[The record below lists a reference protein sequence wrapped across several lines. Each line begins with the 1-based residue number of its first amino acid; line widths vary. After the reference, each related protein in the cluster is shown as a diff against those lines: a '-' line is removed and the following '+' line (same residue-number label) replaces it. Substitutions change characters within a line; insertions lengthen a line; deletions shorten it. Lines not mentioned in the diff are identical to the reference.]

1 VELVW
6 ENLCNEVFFL
16 TFTQLLGLRLRAG
29 CKGQTEGASVQ
40 DKRQEAFLAEQK
52 DFVRALDLLVWATR
66 RTVLLRALI
75 YSSNK
80 RDAAF
85 KAAALATRANSE
97 FANWLLAKTRKRGSI
112 RRLLWR
118 LGFTGQAPLCA
129 NLMREWATG
138 EKATSRKR
146 RSNALFT
153 RLASAL
159 KLRSTAFPEPVQHR
173 MPMSPGRKNV
183 LVVVHE
189 TSRTG
194 APILGWNI
202 ANRLSKKYNVFTVRC
217 GDGPLTGEFEAIS
230 VAVCKQP
237 RKNDTSRQLDLLF
250 KQHSFEYAIIN
261 STESRHLI
269 SLCNEYRVPTL
280 FLVHEFASYVH
291 PLRSLIHAFDEATHI
306 IFPAPIVADAALNL
320 WPDLEK
326 QKLHILQQG
335 RSVIPSQKTRK
346 NLPPNILRTLEAEKK
361 DNGALVVLGAGSVNI
376 RKGVDLFI
384 ATAAAVRRAH
394 PERAPYFIWVGDGY
408 RPTEDMGYSVY
419 LKEQVARSNLE
430 GCVHIVDEVTDLDP
444 FYALADVFFLSS
456 RLDPL
461 PNVAIDAAHCGI
473 PIVCFR
479 GASGISDLMLT
490 EPQLASGVVDY
501 LDIDGAA
508 QAISHLLL
516 DQVARSGI
524 AAATSKFGQ
533 EKFDMDKYVENL
545 DKIGMRAAEKHSNS
559 EREQSSSSSGRE
571 LMNVS

>member
-1 VELVW
+1 
-6 ENLCNEVFFL
+6 
-16 TFTQLLGLRLRAG
+16 
-29 CKGQTEGASVQ
+29 VQ
-40 DKRQEAFLAEQK
+40 DKRQEAFLADQR

-66 RTVLLRALI
+66 RTVLLRALFH
-75 YSSNK
+75 SSNK
-80 RDAAF
+80 RAAVF

-97 FANWLLAKTRKRGSI
+97 FANWLLAKTRKRESI

-118 LGFTGQAPLCA
+118 VGFTGQARLCV

-138 EKATSRKR
+138 EKAASSDR
-146 RSNALFT
+146 RLNALLA
-153 RLASAL
+153 RLASAI
-159 KLRSTAFPEPVQHR
+159 KLSPTVSPGPVQHR
-173 MPMSPGRKNV
+173 MPMLPDRKNV

-217 GDGPLTGEFEAIS
+217 GDGPLTEEFEAIS

-237 RKNDTSRQLDLLF
+237 RKNDASRQLDLLF
-250 KQHSFEYAIIN
+250 RRHSFEYAIIN

-291 PLRSLIHAFDEATHI
+291 PLRSLIHAFGEAKHI
-306 IFPAPIVADAALNL
+306 IFPVPVVADAAINL
-320 WPDLEK
+320 CPDLEK
-326 QKLHILQQG
+326 QKLHILPQG
-335 RSVIPSQKTRK
+335 RSVIPSQNTRK
-346 NLPPNILRTLEAEKK
+346 NLPPPILRKLEAEKR
-361 DNGALVVLGAGSVNI
+361 DNDALVVLGAGSVNI

-384 ATAAAVRRAH
+384 ATAAAAVRRAR
-394 PERAPYFIWVGDGY
+394 PKRAPYFIWVGDGY

-419 LKEQVARSNLE
+419 LKEQVARSSLE
-430 GCVHIVDEVTDLDP
+430 DCFYIVDEVTDLDP

-516 DQVARSGI
+516 DQVARSSI

-533 EKFDMDKYVENL
+533 DRFDMDKYVANL
-545 DKIGMRAAEKHSNS
+545 DRIGMRAAEKDSNN
-559 EREQSSSSSGRE
+559 EREQSPLPARE